1 MPTTDPMPSAEIV
14 FDTLFAYQKAAALKT
29 AIDLELFT
37 AIDDGAHTAAAIATR
52 TNVSER
58 GARILCDYLTVNKL
72 LAKSD
77 GMYQLV
83 PESAAF
89 LSKRSPAYLGTI
101 ANFLLR
107 PELKNNFENLT
118 EAVRRGGVG
127 PHDNNI
133 VSTENP
139 VWVEFARSMMPMM
152 MPAAEAIAERLAS
165 SESIKVLDI
174 AAGHGAFGIALAR
187 RSSKAEI
194 VALDWKPVLGL
205 AEEHAKA
212 AGVQDRYRTIAG
224 DAFTVD
230 YGSGYDVVLVT
241 NFLHHFD
248 APTNTNMLKK
258 VHAALKPGG
267 RVAVLEFVPNP
278 DRVSPPMPAGF
289 SLTMLAETAGGDA
302 FTFAELRGQLA
313 DAGFHDVEAHGL
325 PTPQTLL
332 IARK

>member
-1 MPTTDPMPSAEIV
+1 MPTTDPMPSADIV
-14 FDTLFAYQKAAALKT
+14 FDTLFAYQKSAALKT

-37 AIDDGAHTAAAIATR
+37 AIDEGARTAAAIAAR
-52 TNVSER
+52 TSVSER

-107 PELKNNFENLT
+107 PELKNNFEHLT

-127 PHDNNI
+127 PHDNDI
-133 VSTENP
+133 VSAENP
-139 VWVEFARSMMPMM
+139 VWIEFARSMMPMM

-165 SESIKVLDI
+165 SESMRVLDI

-187 RSSKAEI
+187 RSPKAEI
-194 VALDWKPVLGL
+194 VAVDWEPVLGL
-205 AEEHAKA
+205 AEEHAQS
-212 AGVQDRYRTIAG
+212 AGVHGRYRTIAG

-230 YGSGYDVVLVT
+230 YGSGYDIVLVT

-248 APTNTNMLKK
+248 TATNTDLLKK
-258 VHAALKPGG
+258 IHAALRPGG

-289 SLTMLAETAGGDA
+289 SLTMLADIAGGDA
-302 FTFAELRGQLA
+302 FTFAELRGQLV

>member
-1 MPTTDPMPSAEIV
+1 MPTTDPMPSADIV
-14 FDTLFAYQKAAALKT
+14 LDTLFAYQKSAALKT
-29 AIDLELFT
+29 AIDLEVFT
-37 AIDDGAHTAAAIATR
+37 AIDEGARTAAAIAAR

-72 LAKSD
+72 LGKSD

-127 PHDNNI
+127 PHDNDI

-139 VWVEFARSMMPMM
+139 VWIEFARSMMPMM
-152 MPAAEAIAERLAS
+152 MPAAAAIAERLAS
-165 SESIKVLDI
+165 SESMKVLDI

-187 RSSKAEI
+187 RSPKAEI
-194 VALDWKPVLGL
+194 VAVDWEPVLGL
-205 AEEHAKA
+205 AQQHAKA
-212 AGVQDRYRTIAG
+212 AGMHDRYRTIAG

-230 YGSGYDVVLVT
+230 YGSGYDIVLVT

-248 APTNTNMLKK
+248 AATNTNLLKK

-302 FTFAELRGQLA
+302 FTFAELRAQLV
-313 DAGFHDVEAHGL
+313 DAGFNDVEAHGL

>member
-1 MPTTDPMPSAEIV
+1 MPTTERMPSADIV
-14 FDTLFAYQKAAALKT
+14 FDTLFAYQKSAALKT
-29 AIDLELFT
+29 AIELDLFT
-37 AIDDGAHTAAAIATR
+37 AIDEGARTAAAIAAR
-52 TNVSER
+52 ANVAER

-107 PELKNNFENLT
+107 PELKSNFENLT
-118 EAVRRGGVG
+118 EAVRRGGVRS
-127 PHDNNI
+127 HDNDM

-139 VWVEFARSMMPMM
+139 VWIEFARSMMPMM

-165 SESIKVLDI
+165 SEPMKVLDI
-174 AAGHGAFGIALAR
+174 AAGHGAFGIAVAR
-187 RSSKAEI
+187 RSPKAEI
-194 VALDWKPVLGL
+194 VAVDWKPVLGL
-205 AEEHAKA
+205 AEQHARE
-212 AGVQDRYRTIAG
+212 AGVHDRYRTVAG

-230 YGSGYDVVLVT
+230 YGSGYDIVLVT

-248 APTNTNMLKK
+248 AATNTNLLERI
-258 VHAALKPGG
+258 HRALKPGG

-289 SLTMLAETAGGDA
+289 SLTMLAGTAAGDA
-302 FTFAELRGQLA
+302 FTFAELRAQLEG
-313 DAGFHDVEAHGL
+313 AGFRDVQAFGL

-332 IARK
+332 IAHK

>member
-1 MPTTDPMPSAEIV
+1 MPPIDPMPSAEIV
-14 FDTLFAYQKAAALKT
+14 FDTLFAYQKSAALKT

-37 AIDDGAHTAAAIATR
+37 AIDEGARTAAAIAAR
-52 TNVSER
+52 TNVAER

-72 LAKSD
+72 LAKCD

-101 ANFLLR
+101 ADFLMR

-127 PHDNNI
+127 PHDNDI

-139 VWVEFARSMMPMM
+139 VWIEFARSMMPMM

-165 SESIKVLDI
+165 TESMKVLDI

-187 RSSKAEI
+187 KSPNAQI
-194 VALDWKPVLGL
+194 VAVDWEPVLGL
-205 AEEHAKA
+205 AQQHAKA
-212 AGVQDRYRTIAG
+212 AGVHNRYRAIAG
-224 DAFTVD
+224 DAFLVD
-230 YGSGYDVVLVT
+230 YGSGYDIVLVT

-248 APTNTNMLKK
+248 AATNTKLLKK
-258 VHAALKPGG
+258 IAAALKPGG
-267 RVAVLEFVPNP
+267 RVAVLEFVPNA

-302 FTFAELRGQLA
+302 FTFVELREQLT
-313 DAGFHDVEAHGL
+313 DAGFHDVEAHAL

>member
-1 MPTTDPMPSAEIV
+1 MPTDPMPSAEIV
-14 FDTLFAYQKAAALKT
+14 FDTLFAYQKSAALKT

-37 AIDDGAHTAAAIATR
+37 AIDEGARTAAAIAAR

-118 EAVRRGGVG
+118 DAVRRGGVG
-127 PHDNNI
+127 PHGDDI

-139 VWVEFARSMMPMM
+139 VWIEFARSMMPMM

-165 SESIKVLDI
+165 SDSMKVLDI
-174 AAGHGAFGIALAR
+174 AAGHGAFGLALAR
-187 RSSKAEI
+187 RSPKAEI
-194 VALDWKPVLGL
+194 VAVDWGPVLGL
-205 AEEHAKA
+205 AEQHAKA
-212 AGVQDRYRTIAG
+212 AGVHDRYRTIAG

-248 APTNTNMLKK
+248 AATNTNLLKK
-258 VHAALKPGG
+258 IHAALKPGG

-289 SLTMLAETAGGDA
+289 SLTMLAQTAGGDA
-302 FTFAELRGQLA
+302 FTFAELRGQMV

>member
-1 MPTTDPMPSAEIV
+1 MSTADVMPSAEIV
-14 FDTLFAYQKAAALKT
+14 FDTLFAYQKSAALKT

-52 TNVSER
+52 THVSER
-58 GARILCDYLTVNKL
+58 GARILCDYLTVNRL

-77 GMYQLV
+77 GTYELV

-89 LSKRSPAYLGTI
+89 LSKRSPAYLGTV

-107 PELKNNFENLT
+107 PELRNNFENLT
-118 EAVRRGGVG
+118 EAVRRGGVR
-127 PHDNNI
+127 PHDTNI
-133 VSTENP
+133 VSNENP

-152 MPAAEAIAERLAS
+152 IPAAHAIAGRLAS
-165 SESIKVLDI
+165 SESIKVLDM
-174 AAGHGAFGIALAR
+174 AAGHGAFGIAMAQ
-187 RSSKAEI
+187 RSPKAQI

-205 AEEHAKA
+205 AEENAKA
-212 AGVQDRYRTIAG
+212 AGVHDRYQTIAG
-224 DAFTVD
+224 DAFTVE
-230 YGSGYDVVLVT
+230 YGSDYDVVLVT

-248 APTNTNMLKK
+248 AATNTNILKK

-278 DRVSPPMPAGF
+278 DRVSPPMPAAF
-289 SLTMLAETAGGDA
+289 SLTMLAETEGGDA
-302 FTFAELRGQLA
+302 FTFAELRGQLE
-313 DAGFHDVEAHGL
+313 DAGFHDVVAHGL
-325 PTPQTLL
+325 PTSQTLL